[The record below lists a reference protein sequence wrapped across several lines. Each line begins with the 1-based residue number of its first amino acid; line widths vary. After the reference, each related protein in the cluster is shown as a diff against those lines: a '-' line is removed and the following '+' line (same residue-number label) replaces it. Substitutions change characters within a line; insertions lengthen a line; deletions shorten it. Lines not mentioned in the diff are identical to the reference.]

1 MIKKGETQKGIF
13 YTYDAPGAH
22 NCLKILV
29 TIGDMRFEKSQNSF
43 NLNIFGTTASHAF
56 LSVSGEGFD
65 IAALVSASAT
75 KKRFKMKKKYEK
87 ISILSTFE

>member
-1 MIKKGETQKGIF
+1 MKEKNNKNPKF
-13 YTYDAPGAH
+13 SYDAPGSH
-22 NCLKILV
+22 NCLKILD
-29 TIGDMRFEKSQNSF
+29 IMGDMRFEKSQNSF

-75 KKRFKMKKKYEK
+75 KKKSRQMRFDMKKIMKNYQ
-87 ISILSTFE
+87 I

>member
-1 MIKKGETQKGIF
+1 MIKRTV

-56 LSVSGEGFD
+56 RSVSGEGFD

-75 KKRFKMKKKYEK
+75 KKNTTIE
-87 ISILSTFE
+87 I